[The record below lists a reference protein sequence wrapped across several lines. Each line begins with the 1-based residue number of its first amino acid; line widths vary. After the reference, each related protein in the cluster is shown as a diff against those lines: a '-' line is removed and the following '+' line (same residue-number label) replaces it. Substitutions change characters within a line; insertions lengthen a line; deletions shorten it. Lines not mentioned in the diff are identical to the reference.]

1 MPKGDSTDKD
11 DSLGNMEGLKSYIP
25 NEGWSDL
32 SSFEPRTDNSENN
45 QEKNK
50 KNKSEKDISD
60 PHLGSWDEIENVE
73 KDYGSEK
80 NDDFL
85 EDDLK
90 EDVEKPSMGQL
101 ARKVA
106 KTNSLVDKALGS
118 LSENSSLP
126 DSSKKL
132 DELGDSLSNLFKQLY
147 DSPTGHSES
156 PWSDIS
162 DSLSELSNKID
173 TRESLREKLK
183 QTQSEIDQARLD
195 LIKRV
200 ENVAN
205 QEQERLSVIRMR
217 SRLATVMADKLLNK
231 LR

>member
-1 MPKGDSTDKD
+1 MPKGDSISKD
-11 DSLGNMEGLKSYIP
+11 DSLGKMEGLKSYIP

-32 SSFEPRTDNSENN
+32 SSFEPSSDT
-45 QEKNK
+45 K
-50 KNKSEKDISD
+50 KNKQNKIEKEATD
-60 PHLGSWDEIENVE
+60 PELGSWDDF
-73 KDYGSEK
+73 KTTEK

-90 EDVEKPSMGQL
+90 EDAEKATMGQL

-106 KTNSLVDKALGS
+106 ETNSLVDKALGS

-132 DELGDSLSNLFKQLY
+132 DELGESLSNLFKQLY
-147 DSPTGHSES
+147 EGPGGSSES
-156 PWSDIS
+156 PWSEIS
-162 DSLSELSNKID
+162 DSLNELSNKID

-183 QTQSEIDQARLD
+183 QTQGEIDQARLD

-205 QEQERLSVIRMR
+205 QEQERLSIIRMR